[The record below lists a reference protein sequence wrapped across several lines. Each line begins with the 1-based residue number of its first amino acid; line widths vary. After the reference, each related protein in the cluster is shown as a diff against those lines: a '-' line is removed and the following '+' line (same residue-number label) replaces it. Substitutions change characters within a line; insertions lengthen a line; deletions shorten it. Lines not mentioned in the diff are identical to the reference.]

1 MKTYKDYSFKIIKAR
16 RKPILIYYLMFVSA
30 LIFFWLVVEFL
41 AINNI
46 AKCNVP
52 DECFKLSIMK
62 AEAEAN
68 PYRDWFNAG
77 LK

>member
-1 MKTYKDYSFKIIKAR
+1 
-16 RKPILIYYLMFVSA
+16 MFVSA